1 MEHDHT
7 AQSVI
12 AGNAAAAVAAVE
24 GALPPRPKIGAE
36 ELRKANMI
44 LKRYKEGK
52 TRLEQRIIDNE
63 QFWKLRHWEQME
75 KQGEGGNSGDPQPA
89 SGWLVNCI
97 LSKHADAMDCYPS
110 PTVLPREPDDRQ
122 EARRLS
128 RILPVILKKNQFKRI
143 YSSAWWYKLKSGCAV
158 YGVFWDGTKLGG
170 LGDIS
175 VKRMDLLNL
184 FWEPGVTDIQDSA
197 HFFSTELR
205 DNEKLLEE
213 YPQLEGKL
221 GRGSMTL
228 SRYLYDDTVDTSD
241 KSLVVDWY
249 YHTNVEGRKVL
260 QYCKYVG
267 ETVLYATENDTVRP
281 TRTQMAGVD
290 EEGRPVL
297 QQVPCGPSMAQRG
310 WYDHGKYPFVFDVL
324 FPEEGTPCGYGYVDL
339 CKSPQKQIDLMNQAI
354 LKNTLANAT
363 PRFFIRSDGAVNEN
377 EYADWTRPF
386 VHTNGN
392 LGADSIAPIR
402 AGSLDSVYVAIL
414 NNKIAEMKET
424 AGNRDVANG
433 GTASGVTAGTAIAAL
448 QESSGK
454 LSRNMIDDGYE
465 AFADVVTLCIE
476 LIRQFYQLPRQFRL
490 LGAMGTEEFI
500 SYDCSGLQPK
510 AMDDGV
516 SVSYRVPEFDLE
528 IGAEQESPY
537 RTAEH
542 NQLALQLFQLGFFRE
557 ELADQALRCLELME
571 FKNKDQ
577 LVRLIAG
584 GRTQAAEI
592 AALRQQLLQLAQ
604 VVDEA
609 KGTRLA
615 PALAA
620 EYAGSSPASAVAGTT
635 PQPKNVSAMERSR
648 KQSRGGAAPM
658 IKAAFG
664 DNSLWVCGHSGC
676 GPKGQDIVCAA
687 VSILTEAT
695 AAALKARDIPA
706 IIVRGDGFFACAAGS
721 GGDMMEPARQGLL
734 LLARHYGDN
743 VEVRDLRT
751 GRERHA

>member
-1 MEHDHT
+1 MT
-7 AQSVI
+7 QNNAAQSTI
-12 AGNAAAAVAAVE
+12 ERDAAAAMAATN
-24 GALPPRPKIGAE
+24 AADILAKPKIGRD
-36 ELRKANMI
+36 ELRRANAI
-44 LKRYKEGK
+44 LKMYKHGK
-52 TRLEQRIIDNE
+52 LHLEQRIIDNE

-75 KQGEGGNSGDPQPA
+75 KEGQGGNSGDPQPA

-122 EARRLS
+122 EAQRLS
-128 RILPVILKKNQFKRI
+128 RILPVILKKNQFKRT

-158 YGVFWDGTKLGG
+158 YGVFWDGSKLNG

-184 FWEPGVTDIQDSA
+184 FWSPGITDIQQSPN
-197 HFFSTELR
+197 FFSTELQ
-205 DNEKLLEE
+205 DNEDLLAA

-221 GRGSMTL
+221 GRGDMTL
-228 SRYLYDDTVDTSD
+228 SRYLYDDTVDTSN

-249 YHTNVEGRKVL
+249 YHTEVDGRKVL

-267 ETVLYATENDTVRP
+267 ETVLYATENDTRQP
-281 TRTQMAGVD
+281 TEARFRGVD
-290 EEGRPVL
+290 ENGAPVMEE
-297 QQVPCGPSMAQRG
+297 VPCGPSMAQRG

-392 LGADSIAPIR
+392 LGSDSIAPIH

-448 QESSGK
+448 QESGGK

-476 LIRQFYQLPRQFRL
+476 LIRQFYELPRQFRL

-500 SYDCSGLQPK
+500 SYDYRGLQPK
-510 AMDDGV
+510 MMDDGV
-516 SVSYRVPEFDLE
+516 NVFYRVPEFDLE

-537 RTAEH
+537 RTVEH
-542 NQLALQLFQLGFFRE
+542 NQLALQLFQMGFFRDD
-557 ELADQALRCLELME
+557 LADQALRCLELME

-577 LVRLIAG
+577 LARVISNG
-584 GRTQAAEI
+584 KTQASEI

-604 VVDEA
+604 IVDEA
-609 KGTRLA
+609 KGTHLA
-615 PALAA
+615 EGLTA
-620 EYAGSSPASAVAGTT
+620 EQSGGQARTSASAMKAAQTAA
-635 PQPKNVSAMERSR
+635 SAMERSR
-648 KQSRGGAAPM
+648 RQSRE
-658 IKAAFG
+658 
-664 DNSLWVCGHSGC
+664 V
-676 GPKGQDIVCAA
+676 
-687 VSILTEAT
+687 
-695 AAALKARDIPA
+695 
-706 IIVRGDGFFACAAGS
+706 VR
-721 GGDMMEPARQGLL
+721 PR
-734 LLARHYGDN
+734 
-743 VEVRDLRT
+743 
-751 GRERHA
+751 